1 MAALQSSELSATR
14 LLVTEADALLKN
26 GDVLKARLTY
36 EKVWTGG
43 SAEGAFGM
51 ARSYDPVVLGSLAVR
66 NDNPDKAKALAW
78 YERAAGAGHAGAADA
93 IVRLRLKR

>member
-1 MAALQSSELSATR
+1 M
-14 LLVTEADALLKN
+14 VTEADALLKN
-26 GDVLKARLTY
+26 GDVLKARLSY
-36 EKVWTGG
+36 EKAWTGG
-43 SAEGAFGM
+43 SPDGAFGM

-66 NDNPDKAKALAW
+66 NDNPDKEKALAW